1 MICPFQIPALGD
13 KVPGVASPRATL
25 VRPCQ
30 AELYR
35 VVGGGPQWGGGA
47 AWLRALDAPSSFQG
61 HPTPAGFQPPWLLA
75 NPAPP
80 GPENRGSTTG
90 QSELKDP
97 LETQEP
103 TEALGPMVDEGGGLS
118 SPGSKLRTQPPWGE
132 AGRQEF
138 FPPYL
143 DVFRAPGM

>member
-1 MICPFQIPALGD
+1 M
-13 KVPGVASPRATL
+13 
-25 VRPCQ
+25 
-30 AELYR
+30 
-35 VVGGGPQWGGGA
+35 GGA

-80 GPENRGSTTG
+80 GPENRGCTTG

-103 TEALGPMVDEGGGLS
+103 TEAPGPTVDEAGGP
-118 SPGSKLRTQPPWGE
+118 SPPRSKLRTQPTWGE
-132 AGRQEF
+132 AGRQKF